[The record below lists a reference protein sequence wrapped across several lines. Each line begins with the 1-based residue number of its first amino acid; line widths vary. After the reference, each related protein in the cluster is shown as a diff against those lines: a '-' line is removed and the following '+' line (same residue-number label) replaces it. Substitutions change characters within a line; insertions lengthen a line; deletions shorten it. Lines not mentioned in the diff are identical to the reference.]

1 MMGDRTARC
10 GKVYRKSGCHTG
22 AMAVNKSTTDVLLFP
37 LCDAD
42 SVLMDALLC
51 KTDKPATRPD
61 ALVMAWR
68 LTLPDSV
75 SIKHAAQAILQVALS
90 EPRESWTRSQLYIIR
105 ELMVLS
111 GQQSRQAQPKVV
123 RKPTATANRL
133 SSTEK
138 KLTEKTTEWRKLIGR
153 HGKVLRGVT
162 KPTPPKG
169 PIRADSIPETP
180 NPASLENSGQRKTR
194 KGRVSREPLS
204 D

>member
-1 MMGDRTARC
+1 MGDRTARC
-10 GKVYRKSGCHTG
+10 GKVYRKSSWHTG
-22 AMAVNKSTTDVLLFP
+22 AMPVNKPTTDVLLFP

-75 SIKHAAQAILQVALS
+75 SIKHAAQAVLQVALS
-90 EPRESWTRSQLYIIR
+90 EPRETWTRSQLYIIR

-111 GQQSRQAQPKVV
+111 GRRSRDAGPRVV
-123 RKPTATANRL
+123 RKNEAAANE
-133 SSTEK
+133 SAGTDKTSEWQ
-138 KLTEKTTEWRKLIGR
+138 KLVGR
-153 HGKVLRGVT
+153 HGNVLRNVA
-162 KPTPPKG
+162 KPKHRKG
-169 PIRADSIPETP
+169 PIRADSIPETRIP
-180 NPASLENSGQRKTR
+180 ETHKNSGQRKTR
-194 KGRVSREPLS
+194 RGRVSREPLS

>member
-1 MMGDRTARC
+1 
-10 GKVYRKSGCHTG
+10 
-22 AMAVNKSTTDVLLFP
+22 MAVNKSTTDVLLFP

-75 SIKHAAQAILQVALS
+75 SIKHAAQAILQVALH

-105 ELMVLS
+105 ELMELS
-111 GQQSRQAQPKVV
+111 GQQSRRAEPKVV
-123 RKPTATANRL
+123 RKPAAVANEV
-133 SSTEK
+133 SSPEMTMA
-138 KLTEKTTEWRKLIGR
+138 EKTTEWRQLIGR

-162 KPTPPKG
+162 KSTQPKG
-169 PIRADSIPETP
+169 PIRAESIPETP
-180 NPASLENSGQRKTR
+180 NPASSENRGQRKTR

>member
-1 MMGDRTARC
+1 
-10 GKVYRKSGCHTG
+10 
-22 AMAVNKSTTDVLLFP
+22 MAVNKPTTDVLLFP

-75 SIKHAAQAILQVALS
+75 SIKHAAQAILQVALA
-90 EPRESWTRSQLYIIR
+90 EPRETWTRSQLYIIR

-111 GQQSRQAQPKVV
+111 GQRSRDAAPSVERKEDSSAQ
-123 RKPTATANRL
+123 TIA
-133 SSTEK
+133 E
-138 KLTEKTTEWRKLIGR
+138 TEKTTEWRKLVSR
-153 HGKVLRGVT
+153 HGKVLRSVT
-162 KPTPPKG
+162 KPRQPKG
-169 PIRADSIPETP
+169 PIRADSIPDTRLPGTP
-180 NPASLENSGQRKTR
+180 ENRGQRKTR